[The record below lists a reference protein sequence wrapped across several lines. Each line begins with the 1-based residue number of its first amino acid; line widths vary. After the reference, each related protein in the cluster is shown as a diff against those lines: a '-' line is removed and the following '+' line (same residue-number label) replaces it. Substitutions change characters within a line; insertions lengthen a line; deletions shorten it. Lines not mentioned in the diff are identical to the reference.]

1 MTSSHRRTATLASV
15 AIAGALTLA
24 GCSGDDDGNAVSGSA
39 DRGIDGSHYVDSY
52 AEQQQDS
59 GTSSYSSS
67 GSAGSVAPTAPGSPQ
82 LLEELEE

>member
-24 GCSGDDDGNAVSGSA
+24 GCSGDDDGDAVSASA
-39 DRGIDGSHYVDSY
+39 DRGIDASQYVDSY

-59 GTSSYSSS
+59 G
-67 GSAGSVAPTAPGSPQ
+67 A
-82 LLEELEE
+82 